1 MNTELISVIGQS
13 ITTAVTLLL
22 FFLFF
27 NRVYG
32 AKYKNK
38 VYYIMG
44 YVVSLM
50 LMISVNQ
57 LENIYVNFIY
67 SFISINVICLALFKV
82 NIKSMWL
89 HNFLFW
95 FILSMCDIMTVLIWS
110 IIEGNTLKEILS
122 SYQLMLGSHLLYI
135 TFTVLVY
142 KIYTLMM
149 QKIIFQSIKLKTAAY
164 ITIMGFFEIWILHNY
179 AMQISDRAGGV
190 KIIVMLLGFL
200 VMNLFLV
207 YILNQI
213 SEAYK
218 YKYELSLAKRLCEIQ
233 LSDYKEIS
241 QKYDESR
248 VIIHDIKKHLT
259 VAKDIKNKDNSAY
272 LEYLS
277 KIYNRMNVL
286 FGRFRCSNKIL
297 SIILNQKISYAK
309 ENGISID
316 IQVDEVPINFID
328 DFDITAIFAN
338 LWDNAIEACCKN
350 DGKKFIKMDIGRF
363 NDFLIINMENSYNGL
378 VRKHKKKYLST
389 KTNHDGVGL
398 KSIQSSVEKYDGIF
412 ITKHNDVVFTSE
424 ITIPM
429 P

>member
-1 MNTELISVIGQS
+1 MNTELISFIGQS
-13 ITTAVTLLL
+13 ITTSVTLLL
-22 FFLFF
+22 VFLFF
-27 NRVYG
+27 NNIYG
-32 AKYKNK
+32 SKYKNK
-38 VYYIMG
+38 AYYFVG
-44 YVVSLM
+44 YIISLV
-50 LMISVNQ
+50 LMIGINQ
-57 LENIYVNFIY
+57 FENIYVNFIY
-67 SFISINVICLALFKV
+67 SFISTNVICFVLFKAE
-82 NIKSMWL
+82 IKSMWL

-95 FILSMCDIMTVLIWS
+95 FILSACDIITVLIWS
-110 IIEGNTLKEILS
+110 VIEGNTLKEILS

-135 TFTVLVY
+135 ILMVLVY
-142 KIYTLMM
+142 KIYILLM
-149 QKIIFQSIKLKTAAY
+149 QKIILQSIKLKTALY
-164 ITIMGFFEIWILHNY
+164 ITIMGFFEIWILHTY
-179 AMQISDRAGGV
+179 AMQILNRAGGV
-190 KIIVMLLGFL
+190 KIIVMLTGFL
-200 VMNLFLV
+200 AMNLFLV

-218 YKYELSLAKRLCEIQ
+218 YKYELSLAKRLCEMQ

-248 VIIHDIKKHLT
+248 MIIHDIKKHLT
-259 VAKDIKNKDNSAY
+259 VAEDIKNKDNSAY
-272 LEYLS
+272 SEYLS
-277 KIYNRMNVL
+277 EIYNRMNEL

-297 SIILNQKISYAK
+297 SIILSQKLTYAK
-309 ENGISID
+309 ENGISVD
-316 IQVDEVPINFID
+316 IQVDEVPMNFID

-338 LWDNAIEACCKN
+338 LWDNAIEACCNN

-378 VRKHKKKYLST
+378 VRKHNKNYLST
-389 KTNHDGVGL
+389 KKNHEGVGL